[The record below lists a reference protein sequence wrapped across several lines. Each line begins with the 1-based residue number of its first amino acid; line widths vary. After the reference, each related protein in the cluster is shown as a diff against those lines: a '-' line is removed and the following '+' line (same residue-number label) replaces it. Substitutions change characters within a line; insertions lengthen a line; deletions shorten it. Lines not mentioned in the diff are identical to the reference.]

1 MKANV
6 FSMIVAVSAGKQPGF
21 LWTLAGGST
30 EQNRLVAGN
39 VGPVATHLSIPGYL
53 LYDRPVG
60 RCDSGHV
67 AEGSPYLEQAI

>member
-6 FSMIVAVSAGKQPGF
+6 LSMIVAVSARSSRASGEF
-21 LWTLAGGST
+21 AGIQQS
-30 EQNRLVAGN
+30 QNRLVAGN
-39 VGPVATHLSIPGYL
+39 VGPVATHLSRPGYL